1 MLTNIVQLK
10 LKCMCVKAGHSQ
22 ARAAP
27 DDRPLPKMHK
37 PSHICQLTFTDLSSD
52 LHANVIPNNTKTFIR
67 FVRHSSKYFVLW
79 CDIVTRQPPLTE
91 PDNNKTALIHSLGHT

>member
-37 PSHICQLTFTDLSSD
+37 PSHICQLTFTQMLSPTIHKPLSDLSGIP
-52 LHANVIPNNTKTFIR
+52 ANTLFSVI
-67 FVRHSSKYFVLW
+67 L
-79 CDIVTRQPPLTE
+79 
-91 PDNNKTALIHSLGHT
+91 